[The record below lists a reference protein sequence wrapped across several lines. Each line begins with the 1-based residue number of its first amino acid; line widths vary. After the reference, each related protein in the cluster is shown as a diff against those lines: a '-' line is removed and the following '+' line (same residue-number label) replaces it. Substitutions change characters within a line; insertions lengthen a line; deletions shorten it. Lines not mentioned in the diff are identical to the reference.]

1 MTWLEK
7 MVEIGATPDRT
18 ASEEEIIGYE
28 RLLGVQ
34 FPQSFR
40 EFLMRYGACE
50 LNDRDMVYPVGKD
63 VVYHSL
69 LLDFNE
75 IKSMITRP
83 NESAAFNQLGE
94 RGRLRPLAADGC
106 SISLFPNNRSPNIAK
121 IFPKRIVGNIRSIE
135 FNFLRPNHLAIVS
148 LWIGLAR
155 Q

>member
-28 RLLGVQ
+28 RVLGVQ

-40 EFLMRYGACE
+40 EFLTRGA
-50 LNDRDMVYPVGKD
+50 RTP
-63 VVYHSL
+63 
-69 LLDFNE
+69 
-75 IKSMITRP
+75 
-83 NESAAFNQLGE
+83 
-94 RGRLRPLAADGC
+94 RPLAADGC